1 MNYYEENDDRPKL
14 YGGVAAAAYGVVMAA
29 LLLLVYIPIKVAPEN
44 EMIIVEVIEE
54 ERPKPRPVVTTQAPR
69 HQNLSTTRE
78 NSQQVTGKDQ
88 VTQTVNRRAIF
99 HSNKGGVDEP
109 EDLGN
114 PYAREGEENLASGD
128 GGGLNPVGNDQ
139 LDEGLRGRGLV
150 GNLPKPSYPG
160 NVGGKIVIRVTVD
173 QHGRVTNATYEP
185 KGSTSSDAALIAAAK
200 SAAMRARFTESRSFI
215 QGGTITYNF
224 KLN

>member
-1 MNYYEENDDRPKL
+1 MKYYDENDNRPKL
-14 YGGVAAAAYGVVMAA
+14 YGGVAVAAYIVALAA
-29 LLLLVYIPIKVAPEN
+29 LLLLTYIPITVVKPPEIMVI
-44 EMIIVEVIEE
+44 EIVEEPRE
-54 ERPKPRPVVTTQAPR
+54 KPRPVVTTQAPR
-69 HQNLSTTRE
+69 HERLSSTTQ
-78 NSQQVTGKDQ
+78 NSQQVTGTDEM
-88 VTQTVNRRAIF
+88 TQTVNRRAIF

-114 PYAREGEENLASGD
+114 PYAREGDENLASGD
-128 GGGLNPVGNDQ
+128 GGGLNPIGNDQ

-173 QHGRVTNATYEP
+173 QHGRVTAAAYEP
-185 KGSTSSDAALIAAAK
+185 KGSTSSDAALVAAAIE
-200 SAAMRARFTESRSFI
+200 AAKRARFTESRSFV